1 MKTIFA
7 LEDLTLGYERHPAVH
22 HLTGNFLSGT
32 LTAVV
37 GPNGAGKSTLLK
49 GLVGLIK
56 PLDVKLNYSGL
67 QAQDIA
73 YLPQQSN
80 IDRSFPI
87 SVMDTV
93 LLGHWK
99 RIGLF
104 RRVSISMC
112 NEAKE
117 ALAAVGMIGFENRL
131 ISSLSSGQFQRILFA
146 RMLLQNSPV
155 ILLDEPFT
163 AIDTKTTN
171 DLLKVIS
178 KWHGEKRTII
188 AVLHD
193 LEQVEE
199 NFPETLIIAREAIS
213 WGLTKNVLSPENL
226 YKARLMS
233 EAWEENAEICNRN
246 VA

>member
-1 MKTIFA
+1 
-7 LEDLTLGYERHPAVH
+7 
-22 HLTGNFLSGT
+22 
-32 LTAVV
+32 
-37 GPNGAGKSTLLK
+37 
-49 GLVGLIK
+49 
-56 PLDVKLNYSGL
+56 
-67 QAQDIA
+67 
-73 YLPQQSN
+73 
-80 IDRSFPI
+80 
-87 SVMDTV
+87 
-93 LLGHWK
+93 
-99 RIGLF
+99 
-104 RRVSISMC
+104 MC

-193 LEQVEE
+193 LEQVAE